1 MSSIDS
7 TLIGWF
13 SSHVVEVKARDW
25 IFSVGAGGSL
35 SIDIRLGHS
44 TLFALSA
51 FCKLS
56 SEITFL
62 RLSKLTDR
70 GIVSACLGISVENER
85 LGRGFN
91 PLVVVVAVADEEERH
106 DMLMMGDW
114 EVARF

>member
-7 TLIGWF
+7 TLIGSF

-51 FCKLS
+51 GMMKAFYGFDQ
-56 SEITFL
+56 I
-62 RLSKLTDR
+62 RLLPPHTAETHLFANSRPKSLFFA
-70 GIVSACLGISVENER
+70 SQS
-85 LGRGFN
+85 
-91 PLVVVVAVADEEERH
+91 
-106 DMLMMGDW
+106 
-114 EVARF
+114 

>member
-7 TLIGWF
+7 TLIGSF

-51 FCKLS
+51 GMMKAFYGFDQIRLLLFFPNTRRKP
-56 SEITFL
+56 TFL
-62 RLSKLTDR
+62 QTLVRDHFS
-70 GIVSACLGISVENER
+70 S
-85 LGRGFN
+85 
-91 PLVVVVAVADEEERH
+91 PLKAD
-106 DMLMMGDW
+106 
-114 EVARF
+114 